1 MKNGITQFRALSDVV
16 LMGIP
21 TNLHRNINQHW
32 IDKPQFVARGLRRLF
47 APSYPVEVDPS
58 ISLEA
63 LIKRVR
69 FQEINPL
76 INSCNFPDPSQKR
89 SGKEIR
95 HVELINF
102 TMELRRGTTERCLS
116 SSSDQEI
123 TNAVILKEFNN
134 CELDPADIRTL
145 LWALIQ
151 YPKWREHRHIRA
163 LGSAKIDGER
173 FGVGTYWEMKPDP
186 DLYLESVDSAQ
197 QFFYPGDLEFL
208 AIQREIPKEFTT
220 YLP

>member
-21 TNLHRNINQHW
+21 TDLHRNVNQHW

-63 LIKRVR
+63 LIKRVCFR
-69 FQEINPL
+69 EVNPL
-76 INSCNFPDPSQKR
+76 INSRNFPYPSRKG

-95 HVELINF
+95 HVELVNF
-102 TMELRRGTTERCLS
+102 ALELRRGATERCFS

-123 TNAVILKEFNN
+123 THAVVLKEFNN
-134 CELDPADIRTL
+134 CELDPADIRTC
-145 LWALIQ
+145 
-151 YPKWREHRHIRA
+151 
-163 LGSAKIDGER
+163 
-173 FGVGTYWEMKPDP
+173 FG
-186 DLYLESVDSAQ
+186 
-197 QFFYPGDLEFL
+197 
-208 AIQREIPKEFTT
+208 R
-220 YLP
+220 